1 MEVTTQA
8 MTNAATTRLPMA
20 AATDA
25 TVLPV
30 LARPETPSPAN
41 DPATKAASHTI
52 IRHTIET

>member
-1 MEVTTQA
+1 
-8 MTNAATTRLPMA
+8 MA